1 MTHWNLFRGI
11 ALWRAAAIL
20 AMALT
25 AACGGKKPVL
35 PANNP
40 QPDRFLLDRADEE
53 FKKKHWSNAREYYRQ
68 VVDNYPQSPIRPDAK
83 LGMGETYLGEGSTE
97 ALVMGANEFR
107 EFLTFYPTN
116 AKADVAQFHL
126 ALCHQKQ
133 MRAAERDQ
141 TETKDALKEYQ
152 VFFDRYPNS
161 PLMTEVRAKWR
172 EARDRL
178 SMASYRVG
186 ITYYRQRWYT
196 GAVGRFREVLTDD
209 PEFTGKDGVY
219 FYLADSLL
227 KADGTADKKNGKAQ
241 AIPYFERLLSEF
253 AQSEFAEDAKKRLQA
268 LNVNA
273 Q

>member
-1 MTHWNLFRGI
+1 MIDWHLHRAGPLFRAAVLFVV
-11 ALWRAAAIL
+11 ALS
-20 AMALT
+20 
-25 AACGGKKPVL
+25 AACGPKKGII
-35 PANNP
+35 PANEP
-40 QPDRFLLDRADEE
+40 QPDRFLMNRGDEE
-53 FKKKHWSNAREYYRQ
+53 IKKKHWSNAREYYRQ
-68 VVDNYPQSPIRPDAK
+68 VVDNYPQSPLRPDAK
-83 LGMGETYLGEGSTE
+83 LGLGETYLGEGSTE

-116 AKADVAQFHL
+116 AKADVAQFRL
-126 ALCHQKQ
+126 AMCHQKQ

-152 VFFDRYPNS
+152 AFFDKFPNS
-161 PLMTEVRAKWR
+161 PLMPEVRAKWR

-186 ITYYRQRWYT
+186 LTYYRQRWYP
-196 GAVGRFREVLTDD
+196 GATDRFREVLKDD
-209 PEFTGKDGVY
+209 PEFTGRDGVY

-227 KADGTADKKNGKAQ
+227 KGDTTADKKAGKAQ

-253 AQSEFAEDAKKRLQA
+253 AQSEFAADARKRLA
-268 LNVNA
+268 TLNA